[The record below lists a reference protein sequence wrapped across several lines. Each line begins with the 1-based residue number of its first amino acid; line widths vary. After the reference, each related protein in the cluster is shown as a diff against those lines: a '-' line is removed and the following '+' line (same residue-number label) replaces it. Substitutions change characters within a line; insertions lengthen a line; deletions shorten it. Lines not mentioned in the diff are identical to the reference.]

1 MQITGAVALPAFN
14 GSGIVVPGTDT
25 FESAS
30 INTTANVQQE
40 THTLCFSLTTLKA
53 VVSDHPVV
61 RKNED
66 VIGYDISKNK
76 VEGLNAITA
85 VASDTQWLF
94 RGGCWLHG
102 CCRLCRCG
110 HGTCARR
117 RARRAGG
124 ARCRRGRCGGC
135 CGACDASRGDGIGTA
150 VVKLHTVRV
159 ALARPI
165 EIIIRALCFGTRRR
179 QSRCCCARA

>member
-40 THTLCFSLTTLKA
+40 THTLCLSLTTLKA

-85 VASDTQWLF
+85 VASDT
-94 RGGCWLHG
+94 
-102 CCRLCRCG
+102 
-110 HGTCARR
+110 
-117 RARRAGG
+117 
-124 ARCRRGRCGGC
+124 
-135 CGACDASRGDGIGTA
+135 
-150 VVKLHTVRV
+150 
-159 ALARPI
+159 
-165 EIIIRALCFGTRRR
+165 
-179 QSRCCCARA
+179 